1 MTTLEQR
8 YAILTAA
15 LPTVRPGTLRES
27 IGAAWGMRASSV
39 NNILNALRSRGY
51 DLTAYDELAKLSRYV
66 ATTGRIG
73 DPDPAFEKRHAV
85 IMAAIPN
92 APPGQLTDTVRIA
105 LGYADRTT
113 VNKLIR
119 AMRDAGLDMS
129 AWDAAAKRSR
139 AESPGMKQAAARAVE
154 ARKAKAK
161 AKAAAKPPEEKGL
174 SASQAKRT
182 APRVV
187 VDPDPIAPRVRTRDH
202 LDQWLADMRSV
213 VNEAAP
219 LDRLMV
225 IWDVPRRRVYDRIGN
240 IRETGV
246 DMTWWTPAPSRAFKP
261 DARRPQPVTIP
272 RLMAPVESPAY
283 RPAVPWTLQGL
294 ALVVD
299 VPVAKVCERAER
311 MGFWPCPSTMVDA
324 RTARLILWTLGFT
337 PATLTPSAGPGPG
350 ARPEL
355 APRVAP

>member
-1 MTTLEQR
+1 MTTLNER
-8 YAILTAA
+8 YAALTAA
-15 LPTVRPGTLRES
+15 LPAIRPGTLRES
-27 IGAAWGMRASSV
+27 LSTAWGVTRGSV
-39 NNILNALRSRGY
+39 GHILLALRSAGY
-51 DLTAYDELAKLSRYV
+51 DLTAYDALAKLSLHV
-66 ATTGRIG
+66 ATKGRIG
-73 DPDPAFEKRHAV
+73 DPDPTFEKRYAV

-92 APPGQLTDTVRIA
+92 APPGQLTDTMRVV
-105 LGYADRTT
+105 LGYADRTS
-113 VNKLIR
+113 VNKLIK
-119 AMRDAGLDMS
+119 AMRKAGLDMS
-129 AWDAAAKRSR
+129 VWDAAAKRSR
-139 AESPGMKQAAARAVE
+139 ADSPAMKQAAARAVE

-161 AKAAAKPPEEKGL
+161 AKATEERGL

-187 VDPDPIAPRVRTRDH
+187 VDLDPIAPRVRTRDH
-202 LDQWLADMRSV
+202 LDQWLSDMRSV

-219 LDRLMV
+219 LDRLMM

-294 ALVVD
+294 ALVAD

-324 RTARLILWTLGFT
+324 RAARLIMWTLGFT
-337 PATLTPSAGPGPG
+337 PATLTPATLTP
-350 ARPEL
+350 AT
-355 APRVAP
+355 VAPSAA

>member
-1 MTTLEQR
+1 MTTLNER
-8 YAILTAA
+8 YAALTAA
-15 LPTVRPGTLRES
+15 LPTIRPGTLRES
-27 IGAAWGMRASSV
+27 LSTAWGVTRGSV
-39 NNILNALRSRGY
+39 GHILLALRSAGY
-51 DLTAYDELAKLSRYV
+51 DLTAYDALAKLSLHV
-66 ATTGRIG
+66 ATKGRIG
-73 DPDPAFEKRHAV
+73 DPDPTFEKRYAV

-92 APPGQLTDTVRIA
+92 APAGQLTDTMRVV
-105 LGYADRTT
+105 LGYADRTS
-113 VNKLIR
+113 VNKLIK
-119 AMRDAGLDMS
+119 AMRKAGLDMS
-129 AWDAAAKRSR
+129 VWDAAAKRSR
-139 AESPGMKQAAARAVE
+139 ADSPAMKQAAARAVE

-161 AKAAAKPPEEKGL
+161 AKPPEEKGL

-182 APRVV
+182 ASRVV

-219 LDRLMV
+219 LDRLMM

-272 RLMAPVESPAY
+272 RLMAPVESPAH

-294 ALVVD
+294 ALVAD

-311 MGFWPCPSTMVDA
+311 MGFWPCPSTIVDA

-337 PATLTPSAGPGPG
+337 PATLAPATLTPATVAPSA
-350 ARPEL
+350 A
-355 APRVAP
+355 

>member
-8 YAILTAA
+8 YAALTAA

-27 IGAAWGMRASSV
+27 LSTAWGVTRGSV
-39 NNILNALRSRGY
+39 GHILLALRSAGY
-51 DLTAYDELAKLSRYV
+51 DLTAYDALAKLSLHV
-66 ATTGRIG
+66 ATKGRIG
-73 DPDPAFEKRHAV
+73 DPDPTFEKRYAV

-92 APPGQLTDTVRIA
+92 APPGQLTDTMRVV
-105 LGYADRTT
+105 LGYADRTS
-113 VNKLIR
+113 VNKLIK
-119 AMRDAGLDMS
+119 AMRKAGLDMS
-129 AWDAAAKRSR
+129 VWDAAAKRSR
-139 AESPGMKQAAARAVE
+139 ADSPAMKQAAARAVE

-161 AKAAAKPPEEKGL
+161 AKATEERGL

-219 LDRLMV
+219 LDRLMM

-246 DMTWWTPAPSRAFKP
+246 DMTWWSPAPSRAFKP

-311 MGFWPCPSTMVDA
+311 MGFWPHPSTMVDA

-337 PATLTPSAGPGPG
+337 PSA
-350 ARPEL
+350 
-355 APRVAP
+355 APQAA